1 MDYILQLIKKFI
13 KLKIPASLTLHFD
26 GLGGIKTE
34 VKLGDKAAKEI
45 FEKIN

>member
-1 MDYILQLIKKFI
+1 MDYILQLIKKFL

-26 GLGGIKTE
+26 GSGNFKTE
-34 VKLGDKAAKEI
+34 VKLGDKATKDI